1 MSLESEIIETVE
13 ESDSGRPH
21 QFRSRTT
28 GDWLNQDGIKEVKR
42 FNDFRTI
49 DWVEDEL
56 DEHKKRLMK
65 RKHVRIGTSSFK
77 DRLLVVTQNWIL
89 LAAMGITI
97 GLIAGC
103 LNIITAWLGSVR
115 VGHCS
120 SNFYLS
126 KAFCCWGQDEE
137 KCQGWNSWSSYTF
150 FNYLMYVGISLC
162 FSTTS
167 AVLVKHY
174 APSAAGSGISEI
186 KCIVSGFVM
195 EGFLG
200 WWTLLIKSIGLPLA
214 IASGLSVGKE
224 GPSVHYAVS
233 VGNSIAKLVQ
243 KYRKSASK
251 AREFLT
257 ATSAAGV
264 AVAFGSPMGG
274 VLFSIE
280 EISSVFQL
288 STIWKSYFCSL
299 IAVATLAAVN
309 PFRTGQLVL
318 FEVTYDTQ
326 WHYFE
331 IPLYIILGIFGGV
344 YGIVVSKF
352 NIRVVAFRK
361 KYLGNF
367 AIREVF
373 ILSLFTA
380 SFSYFNEYL
389 RLDMTESMQILFHEC
404 DVKFSHSICDPNSK
418 KTPILASLIFA
429 TIARMGLT
437 IITYGCKVPAG
448 IFVPSM
454 AAGATFGRALGII
467 VNYFYQEH
475 KDSSIFSTCPANG
488 RCIIPGTYAFL
499 GAAAGLSGITDLTV
513 TVVII
518 MFELTGALRFILPT
532 MIVVAITKAIND
544 KWGHGGIADQMIKFN
559 GLPHID
565 AKEEFTFDTTV
576 ESAMSTVVVTFPCD
590 IQEAI
595 TLEQLKQTLSKTTFR
610 GYPLIQSSANP
621 KIVGFVSRADLEY
634 VIHNYDGVSDT
645 TKCNFSNTD
654 RSDSMID
661 FKPILNR
668 SPLTVN
674 IDCPLEY
681 VLEVFV
687 KMGPRYILIENEGNL
702 VGIITRKDILR
713 FEYSLHSLHTNTFEQ
728 QLHEA
733 FDAKVWE
740 IMNYFSRG
748 LRKNSG
754 RLLYNDENRFM

>member
-1 MSLESEIIETVE
+1 MSTVSETESFEAGN
-13 ESDSGRPH
+13 SGHH

-28 GDWLNQDGIKEVKR
+28 GSWINQDDIKQVKR

-49 DWVEDEL
+49 DWVEDEM
-56 DEHKKRLMK
+56 DEHTKRLAK
-65 RKHVRIGTSSFK
+65 SKSIRNGTGSFRSRLISS
-77 DRLLVVTQNWIL
+77 TQNWFL
-89 LAAMGITI
+89 LAAMGIMI
-97 GLIAGC
+97 GLIAGA
-103 LNIITAWLGSVR
+103 LNVITAWLGSIR

-120 SNFYLS
+120 GNFYLS

-137 KCQGWNSWSSYTF
+137 SCSGWSSWSTF
-150 FNYLMYVGISLC
+150 GFLNYLIYVGISL
-162 FSTTS
+162 FLSFT
-167 AVLVKHY
+167 AAILVKTY
-174 APSAAGSGISEI
+174 ATSAAGSGISEI

-224 GPSVHYAVS
+224 GPSVHYAVC
-233 VGNSIAKLVQ
+233 VGNSIAKLVR
-243 KYRKSASK
+243 KYRRSASK

-299 IAVATLAAVN
+299 VAVTTLAAMN

-318 FEVTYDTQ
+318 FEVTYDTN

-331 IPLYIILGIFGGV
+331 IPLYIVIGIFGGI

-361 KYLGNF
+361 KYLANF
-367 AIREVF
+367 AVREVF
-373 ILSLFTA
+373 ILSLLTA

-389 RLDMTESMQILFHEC
+389 RLDMTEAMQILFHEC
-404 DVKFSHSICDPNSK
+404 DSNFSHPICDPNSK
-418 KTPILASLIFA
+418 KIPLLASLIFA
-429 TIARMGLT
+429 TVARMGLT

-467 VNYFYQEH
+467 VDSYYQNH
-475 KDSSIFSTCPANG
+475 KDSFIFQNCSATG

-518 MFELTGALRFILPT
+518 MFELTGALRYIIPT
-532 MIVVAITKAIND
+532 MIVVAITKSIND
-544 KWGHGGIADQMIKFN
+544 KWGKGGIADQMIKFN

-576 ESAMSTVVVTFPCD
+576 ESAMSTVLVAFPSD
-590 IQEAI
+590 PNEAI
-595 TLEQLKQTLSKTTFR
+595 TVEQLKSTLSKTKFR
-610 GYPLIQSSANP
+610 GYPVIHSSTNP
-621 KIVGFVSRADLEY
+621 KISGFVSRSEVEL
-634 VIHNYDGVSDT
+634 VVKNYEGVSNDT
-645 TKCNFSNTD
+645 LCNFGSTNPTSASEVD
-654 RSDSMID
+654 FRS
-661 FKPILNR
+661 ILNR
-668 SPLTVN
+668 SPLTIN

-681 VLEVFV
+681 VLEIFV
-687 KMGPRYILIENEGNL
+687 KMGPRYILVEHEGVL
-702 VGIITRKDILR
+702 VGIITRKDVLR
-713 FEYSLHSLHTNTFEQ
+713 YEYTLHSSHDVNAIQ
-728 QLHEA
+728 QSQEA
-733 FDAKVWE
+733 FDAKAWE
-740 IMNYFSRG
+740 IMKYLG
-748 LRKNSG
+748 QGAKKNFG
-754 RLLYNDENRFM
+754 RLFYNDENRFI